1 VEESVAT
8 GTPLVSCERC
18 SYTEPPI
25 AEQSAERRAEAA
37 GWHELHSLIDRLTP
51 EQAMRPG
58 YYAEGWTVR
67 DLIGHLGSWLAEA
80 SALFEQMRAGT
91 YVEGELDIDEANAR
105 FFALMRGVPL
115 ETVTLQAWAAR
126 WRMLSA
132 WALLPAPAPP
142 AADWWL
148 HKAGAD
154 HYAEHLPRLREWV
167 AELTAD

>member
-1 VEESVAT
+1 VNEPVAT

-25 AEQSAERRAEAA
+25 EARSAERRAEAA
-37 GWHELHSLIDRLTP
+37 
-51 EQAMRPG
+51 
-58 YYAEGWTVR
+58 
-67 DLIGHLGSWLAEA
+67 
-80 SALFEQMRAGT
+80 ALFEQMRAGT

-132 WALLPAPAPP
+132 WALLPAPPPP
-142 AADWWL
+142 AAYWWL

-167 AELTAD
+167 AELTAV